1 VVLYQNLLTDLLPKF
16 SKYIVQ
22 GKIEPIHK
30 IPYHTKAPI
39 RRLSMAGKTLLPSA
53 RTHLAVHFVDATKR
67 KIPEY
72 TRFHKHN
79 YDEINLIISEKSKLV
94 YKIEIENESYT
105 VTSPA
110 TVFIPKNTLHKAN
123 VISGKGIFVCMI
135 KSSKYRTR

>member
-1 VVLYQNLLTDLLPKF
+1 
-16 SKYIVQ
+16 
-22 GKIEPIHK
+22 
-30 IPYHTKAPI
+30 
-39 RRLSMAGKTLLPSA
+39 MAGKTLLPSA

-94 YKIEIENESYT
+94 YKIEIENKSYT